1 MCLTIIASLSQDFIA
16 TAADRLTNEL
26 LNDDQER
33 KLKSALGMEDELK
46 EYHGWR
52 LFTMMFIIWE
62 KNHLQVANPKQEL
75 RVLIKKAINV
85 DIMPPEEY

>member
-62 KNHLQVANPKQEL
+62 EKSSASSQSKTGITGTH
-75 RVLIKKAINV
+75 
-85 DIMPPEEY
+85 